1 MAAGGGG
8 GGDAGS
14 AAEGC
19 GLTGSSRGV
28 EAGLGARFFM
38 PGPDHK
44 AEENA
49 REKESFLFS

>member
-19 GLTGSSRGV
+19 GLTGSSCDV
-28 EAGLGARFFM
+28 EAGLQARFFM
-38 PGPDHK
+38 PGPEHK